1 MNNEPQDQTTRERS
15 EPDAPPAR
23 RALVRPIEYPI
34 AVKALAKWMNLY
46 LQCRREPEGLLH
58 YAFRFLGSTCSSGG
72 IPIASTL
79 HALVRE
85 GERGMVV
92 ENGWIEIAPD
102 DPGLRAMCEYVACGA
117 ALLDSLRQP
126 PEFCGRTLEEILG
139 KPLAINPAG
148 CFCKPP
154 MRNHKWRQMLA
165 TIHYALS
172 LGSAPAP

>member
-1 MNNEPQDQTTRERS
+1 MNDEPQDLTNRDGA
-15 EPDAPPAR
+15 EPGAPPAQ
-23 RALVRPIEYPI
+23 RAGVRPIEYPI
-34 AVKALAKWMNLY
+34 ATKALAKWMNLY

-58 YAFRFLGSTCSSGG
+58 YSFRFLGSTCSSGG

-85 GERGMVV
+85 GEGGVVV

-102 DPGLRAMCEYVACGA
+102 DQGLRAMCEYGVRGA

-126 PEFCGRTLEEILG
+126 PEFCGRTLEEILTE
-139 KPLAINPAG
+139 PLAVNPAG

-154 MRNHKWRQMLA
+154 MINHKWRQMLA

-172 LGSAPAP
+172 VGSPPAP

>member
-1 MNNEPQDQTTRERS
+1 MSDEPHDLTAQDAS
-15 EPDAPPAR
+15 EPGAPAAR
-23 RALVRPIEYPI
+23 RPRVRPIEYPI
-34 AVKALAKWMNLY
+34 ATKALAKWMNLY

-72 IPIASTL
+72 TPIASTL

-85 GERGMVV
+85 SDRGMVV

-102 DPGLRAMCEYVACGA
+102 DQGLRAMCEYGVRGP

-126 PEFCGRTLEEILG
+126 PALCGRTLEEILG
-139 KPLAINPAG
+139 EPLAINPAG

-154 MRNHKWRQMLA
+154 MLNHKWRQMLA

-172 LGSAPAP
+172 VESSPAE